1 MPISTLTAYLSAPR
15 SRVLFRHRGYALA
28 AGTPASCWTGFD
40 GASGSVPNPTT
51 AVATNNAT
59 AGAICAPGASRIVQ
73 ITGAQTQSI
82 VAGDTSTGVVIVAD
96 RLSHQGGL
104 VGNSTS
110 TQTTNLPT
118 AALTRYTSG
127 EGVWIALENYVALGG
142 TQTTATVSYTNQAGT
157 AGRTGTCQIGGGSFG
172 SLASLR
178 LVALQAGDTGARSVE
193 SVTLTATTGVA
204 GNFGVTLF
212 RPLVPFPFPGGATG
226 EMLFQTAME
235 YLLGGGGAALP
246 RVDAAACLWLIHLS
260 SVSTFVAKTIE
271 ISFIED
277 V

>member
-127 EGVWIALENYVALGG
+127 EGVWIALEIYLALGS
-142 TQTTATVSYTNQAGT
+142 TQTTATISYTNQAGT
-157 AGRTGTCQIGGGSFG
+157 AGRTGTCQLGGTGTYQALSQMVF
-172 SLASLR
+172 
-178 LVALQAGDTGARSVE
+178 VALQAGDTGARSVE
-193 SVTLTATTGVA
+193 SVTLTASTGIA

-212 RPLVPFPFPGGATG
+212 RPLSFFVGQPGMMKTHVWINS
-226 EMLFQTAME
+226 F
-235 YLLGGGGAALP
+235 GGCMALP
-246 RVDAAACLWLIHLS
+246 PIEADACLMPIFYVPS
-260 SVSTFVAKTIE
+260 ASNGVRAEFSFVE
-271 ISFIED
+271 G
-277 V
+277 